1 MHISYAL
8 QKQSDNKIDELSLA
22 KVKLEDQL
30 SIEKKKRED
39 LERTLKL
46 VYQMIISL
54 GLS

>member
-1 MHISYAL
+1 MHISFTL

-39 LERTLKL
+39 FERTLKL
-46 VYQMIISL
+46 VHQMIISV
-54 GLS
+54 GIS